1 MDEEVVVDPGQKMR
15 PTTTS
20 NSKIV
25 IRHHPQKNTRTGEN
39 MAMPKNYTY
48 TDAGVNRE
56 QRHESK
62 KALEMLHDTYRFS
75 RFGPVMHLPYSNI
88 FQLTEDKFLD
98 LTIEGV
104 GTKVL
109 VAQLAERYDTIGVDA
124 VAMAV
129 NDVIRSG
136 ATPLAISD
144 NIHAKAS
151 NPQLVREWLAGI
163 TDGANQSECPV
174 VSGEIGDVAEII
186 NGIKAGEGFDMIV
199 ASIGQV
205 AKEKI
210 ITGNGIKPG
219 DPIIGLPSSGLHSNG
234 ITLARKMLLKPWGG
248 KYLPTDKPA
257 TLERD
262 VVSEVLEPT
271 KIYVKPFL
279 KAQEAVKIKGAV
291 HITGDAYLKFN
302 NLTGFSHGIG
312 FEFDNFKPQPI
323 FSLIQE
329 AAKDYC
335 LQITDEEMFRTFNM
349 GWGFGIIVDK
359 TETDKALDA
368 LEKAKAQPEI
378 IGKVTDS
385 PQKITIK
392 HGNKKIFLA

>member
-1 MDEEVVVDPGQKMR
+1 VPLK
-15 PTTTS
+15 PYS
-20 NSKIV
+20 
-25 IRHHPQKNTRTGEN
+25 
-39 MAMPKNYTY
+39 Y

-62 KALEMLHDTYRFS
+62 KALDRLHDTYRFS

-88 FQLTEDKFLD
+88 FQLTPDKWLD

-109 VAQLAERYDTIGVDA
+109 IAQLMGKYDTIGVDA

-144 NIHAKAS
+144 NIHAQAS
-151 NPQLVREWLAGI
+151 NPDLVKPWLEGI
-163 TDGANQSECPV
+163 ADGASQSECPV

-186 NGIKAGEGFDMIV
+186 NGIADGAGFDMVV

-205 AKEKI
+205 SKDKI
-210 ITGNGIKPG
+210 ISGYGIKP
-219 DPIIGLPSSGLHSNG
+219 DDVIIGMPSSGFHSNG
-234 ITLARKMLLKPWGG
+234 ITLVRKILLKPWGG
-248 KYLPTDKPA
+248 KYLPSDQPEG
-257 TLERD
+257 L
-262 VVSEVLEPT
+262 SQQIGLEVLEPT

-279 KAQEAVKIKGAV
+279 RLADTVKVKGAV

-302 NLTGFSHGIG
+302 NLAKFSLGIG
-312 FEFDNFKPQPI
+312 FSFDNFKPNPI
-323 FSLIQE
+323 FGLIQQ

-335 LQITDEEMFRTFNM
+335 LDITDEEMFRTFNM
-349 GWGFGIIVDK
+349 GWGFGIIVAKEDR
-359 TETDKALDA
+359 DNAIDA
-368 LEKAKAQPEI
+368 LAKAGAQPEQ
-378 IGKVTDS
+378 IGKVTAK
-385 PQKITIK
+385 PQITVQYS
-392 HGNKKIFLA
+392 GKKLLLA